1 MGAGQLTFSG
11 TYFNRG
17 SFTKSASQYSIVSI
31 IHLGSDKIIVS
42 GEMSN

>member
-1 MGAGQLTFSG
+1 MGAGQISFSG

-17 SFTKSASQYSIVSI
+17 NFTKTASQYALVSI
-31 IHLGSDKIIVS
+31 IHLGSEKIIVS